1 MQTVGKLSLSGL
13 ILIAAVVGCRES
25 SATPKTPQTVQQGAG
40 ASSTN
45 TPDVLGSIGDEK
57 ITMADVQ
64 ARAGDDLAKLETQ
77 YQLTKARIIGNVL
90 DSIVRQKTIG
100 AEAQKQGKSVDQLV
114 AEELPGGLEPTDLDI
129 QNWFKDNQA
138 RLGGRKM
145 EEVKSQIADLLRTQ
159 RRAEAAKKL
168 DDRLRAEKKVAITY
182 EPYRLQFTNGAAPVL
197 GKKDAPIT
205 LVEFSDF
212 QCPFCQRMAPIMRQ
226 VAQKYGDKV
235 QIIYR
240 QYPIPSIHPFAFKAA
255 EASLCAQE
263 QGKFWEMHDAMF
275 QDQKKLAVSDLKE
288 TAGRL
293 GMDSK
298 KFNGCLD
305 SGKYVEQIQ
314 NDSREAVRSGVT
326 GTPAVFVNGVVV
338 DGGSVPLEV
347 VEGYIQRELARKNS
361 KG

>member
-1 MQTVGKLSLSGL
+1 
-13 ILIAAVVGCRES
+13 
-25 SATPKTPQTVQQGAG
+25 
-40 ASSTN
+40 
-45 TPDVLGSIGDEK
+45 
-57 ITMADVQ
+57 
-64 ARAGDDLAKLETQ
+64 
-77 YQLTKARIIGNVL
+77 
-90 DSIVRQKTIG
+90 
-100 AEAQKQGKSVDQLV
+100 
-114 AEELPGGLEPTDLDI
+114 
-129 QNWFKDNQA
+129 
-138 RLGGRKM
+138 
-145 EEVKSQIADLLRTQ
+145 
-159 RRAEAAKKL
+159 
-168 DDRLRAEKKVAITY
+168 
-182 EPYRLQFTNGAAPVL
+182 
-197 GKKDAPIT
+197 
-205 LVEFSDF
+205 
-212 QCPFCQRMAPIMRQ
+212 MAPIMRQ